1 MRNVADQ
8 QKITIFEVVD
18 DIRETSQDERE
29 KGDRFER
36 AVRFFLKN
44 DPLWSA
50 RFSDVWM
57 WKDAPTKKGADYGI
71 DLVAHDITDDSYWA
85 IQCKCYSDNA
95 VLDYKTV
102 ATFYGAT
109 GITETYKHNMLVS
122 TNVSYSANLEKAAK
136 DWNTVRLNLDTIA
149 ESELDFRP
157 FLENRSP
164 KERILFTLTEDQRQM
179 VDLCKEGFKAHD
191 RGKLIMACGT
201 GKTFTSLRLSEEECG
216 KDALILYLAPSI
228 ALVSQSMRS
237 WVNQAVWPMRVA
249 VVCSDMKASC
259 TEEDTWENSLADIPY
274 PATTDPDDLFRQIS
288 GHTNPDG
295 MTVIFSTYQSIQ
307 VVADAQK
314 KGLPKFDLVICD
326 EAHRTTGAKEA
337 SSSTEEASEFVKVH
351 DNSIISASKRL
362 YMTATEKI
370 YGEKVMKQ
378 ARVDDYVISSMDDES
393 IYGPEF
399 GHISFARA
407 VDEGLLTDYKVIAL
421 TISEDAVSQAY
432 QMAMAEDEDKEFDIP
447 EAAKIVGLWKG
458 LVNQGI
464 SSGKPLHNAVA
475 FCNTIAESKRICE
488 YFERVVSAYQ
498 ETNSETAEGS
508 LHCLLDHVDGSMDSI
523 VRKKKLDWLADRSE
537 STEATPV
544 CHILSNARCLAEG
557 VDVPSLD
564 AVLFLQPKR
573 SEVDIVQ
580 AVGRVMRRFEGKDY
594 GYIILPVVIPSG
606 MSEEEA
612 LDRSESFAIVW
623 KVLQALRSHDE
634 RLEARINAIPYDHKP
649 VVQVVPIGKSPTD
662 GGETDTPEDIFAD
675 AHQISAFEHQREIE
689 AAVNAQLLKK
699 VGTRV
704 YWDEWA
710 RSIGN
715 IAKKHIERITVL
727 VCDGAPARAEFLRFL
742 KGLRDSLNNSI
753 TEEAAIEM
761 LAQHIITLPVFEA
774 LFAGDGFAASNP
786 VSIAME
792 SMVNTLRSYNLG
804 STRAEELELN
814 DLYESVRIR
823 AKAIKTDAGRQN
835 VIKELYEKFFS
846 QAFKATSEKMGIVY
860 TPNEVVSYML
870 HATDRLLRQEFGKGL
885 GDSEVHI
892 LDPFT
897 GTGSFPVALLEDRD
911 LISDEQLPLKYRE
924 ELHANEIV
932 LLAYYI
938 ATINIEHAY
947 HSRRPEGS
955 SYEPF
960 QGAVLTDTFQM
971 DEDED
976 SLDIDTFI
984 DNSERILRQKE
995 SPIFVVIGNPPWS
1008 VGQRSANDNN
1018 ANESYPRLDGRIAE
1032 TYVAGTS
1039 ATNKNS
1045 VYDQYIRSFRWAS
1058 DRIGDNGI
1066 VCFVTNGGWIDGA
1079 AMDGFR
1085 SCLAKEFNKIYVFNL
1100 RGNQRTQGEESRR
1113 EGGKIF
1119 GSGSRA
1125 PVAITM
1131 LIKNPAL
1138 PTMGE
1143 IYYHDIGDYLSRD
1156 AKLTIVRNNIH
1167 DTKFDW
1173 ERIHPD
1179 AHNDWVNQRNDDWY
1193 TFAPIGIEK
1202 LKEPLGVF
1210 EIWSC
1215 GLKTQRDVWTW
1226 GFSSDNMLSNV
1237 HRLINNYN
1245 KVRTSL
1251 SSFGDTGNENASIPY
1266 DAKHYSWTR
1275 AMLNQLHRNV
1285 EIKYSGDKGCLAA
1298 YRPFCKQYL
1307 YYDHLLNEMQYL
1319 QRRLFPMHRGKMLFN
1334 AVIDV
1339 SERGPFITN
1348 ILPDLELVHHGQCF
1362 PLYWYEQQPTGSYK
1376 RHDAITDEAL
1386 AVFRSAFPK
1395 CYEYTYDSRT
1405 KKGFTTHLEKRGAAK
1420 GGIELTKEDI
1430 FYYIYGILHS
1440 PEYRERFGTNLQKEL
1455 PRIPLVDSNATFRR
1469 FADAGRKLAD
1479 LHLNYEAVEKWH
1491 VQEIGGSDNPGKV
1504 TKMKWGKKKDAA
1516 TGKSIND
1523 YSVLIY
1529 NENLIIRGIPESAQN
1544 YVVNGKSALAWL
1556 VDRYQV
1562 RTDKDSG
1569 ITNDPNDY
1577 SDNPRYIVDLI
1588 ESVITVSMRTLE
1600 IVDALPPLNER
1611 EQPENWPEAWKVNP
1625 TADN

>member
-1 MRNVADQ
+1 MSIAGDQ
-8 QKITIFEVVD
+8 HKISIYEIVD

-36 AVRFFLKN
+36 AIRYFLKN

-50 RFSDVWM
+50 RFSEVWL
-57 WKDAPTKKGADYGI
+57 WKDAPTRKGADYGI
-71 DLVAHDITDDSYWA
+71 DLVAFDISDNSYWA
-85 IQCKCYSDNA
+85 IQCKCYGDDT

-109 GITETYKHNMLVS
+109 GITETYKHNMLVT
-122 TNVSYSANLEKAAK
+122 TNVTYSPNLEKVAN
-136 DWNTVRLNLDTIA
+136 DWNSVRLNLDAIA

-157 FLENRSP
+157 FMENRSP
-164 KERILFTLTEDQRQM
+164 KERVLFTLTEDQRQM
-179 VDLCKEGFKAHD
+179 VDLCKEGFRKNQ

-201 GKTFTSLRLSEEECG
+201 GKTFTSLRFSEEECG
-216 KDALILYLAPSI
+216 KGSLILYLAPSI

-237 WVNQAVWPMRVA
+237 WVNQARWPIKVA
-249 VVCSDMKASC
+249 VVCSDAKASN

-274 PATTDPDDLFRQIS
+274 PATTDPDDLFGQIS

-295 MTVIFSTYQSIQ
+295 LTVIFSTYQSIQ
-307 VVADAQK
+307 VVADAQV
-314 KGLPKFDLVICD
+314 KGLPEFDLIICD

-337 SSSTEEASEFVKVH
+337 NASTEGISEFVKVH
-351 DNSIISASKRL
+351 DNSIIRAKKRL

-378 ARVDDYVISSMDDES
+378 ARMDDYVISSMDDES
-393 IYGPEF
+393 VYGPEF

-421 TISEDAVSQAY
+421 TVSEEAVSQAY
-432 QMAMAEDEDKEFDIP
+432 QMAMSGEEDKDFDIP
-447 EAAKIVGLWKG
+447 EAAKIIGLWKG
-458 LVNQGI
+458 LVNQGL

-475 FCNTIAESKRICE
+475 FCNTIAESRRICE
-488 YFERVVSAYQ
+488 YFERVVNAYQ
-498 ETNSETAEGS
+498 ETNGDPSKGI
-508 LHCLLDHVDGSMDSI
+508 LRCKLDHVDGSMDTV

-537 STEATPV
+537 GTADAPV

-594 GYIILPVVIPSG
+594 GYIILPVIIPAG

-612 LDRSESFAIVW
+612 LDRSDSFSIVW

-634 RLEARINAIPYDHKP
+634 RLEARINAIPYDHSS
-649 VVQVVPIGKSPTD
+649 VVQVVSADKTPPVDAEEDNTEAFGK
-662 GGETDTPEDIFAD
+662 D
-675 AHQISAFEHQREIE
+675 AHQISVFEHQRELE
-689 AAVNAQLLKK
+689 AAVNAQLLKR

-710 RSIGN
+710 KSIGE
-715 IAKKHIERITVL
+715 IAKHHIERITQL
-727 VCDGAPARAEFLRFL
+727 VCEGGPAREAFLRFL
-742 KGLRDSLNNSI
+742 RGLRDSLNDSI

-774 LFAGDGFAASNP
+774 LFAGDGFAGSNP
-786 VSIAME
+786 VSIAMNG
-792 SMVNTLRSYNLG
+792 MVDTLRSYNLG
-804 STRAEELELN
+804 STRAEQLELE

-823 AKAIKTDAGRQN
+823 AKAIKTDSGRQN

-870 HATDRLLRQEFGKGL
+870 HATDRLLREEFGKGL
-885 GDSEVHI
+885 GDAGVHI

-911 LISDEQLPLKYRE
+911 LISDEQLPMKYRR

-947 HSRRPEGS
+947 HSRRPVGS

-960 QGAVLTDTFQM
+960 EGAVLTDTFQM
-971 DEDED
+971 DETDNA
-976 SLDIDTFI
+976 LDLDTFI
-984 DNSERILRQKE
+984 DNSERILRQQE
-995 SPIFVVIGNPPWS
+995 MPIHVIIGNPPWS

-1045 VYDQYIRSFRWAS
+1045 VYDQYIRAFRWAS
-1058 DRIGDNGI
+1058 DRIGEHGV
-1066 VCFVTNGGWIDGA
+1066 VCYVTNGGWIDGA

-1085 SCLAKEFNKIYVFNL
+1085 GCLAKEFNKIYVFNL

-1131 LIKNPAL
+1131 LVKNPAL
-1138 PTMGE
+1138 TTMGE
-1143 IYYHDIGDYLSRD
+1143 ICYHDIGDYLSREQ
-1156 AKLTIVRNNIH
+1156 KLTIVRGNINE
-1167 DTKFDW
+1167 TRFEWSKI
-1173 ERIHPD
+1173 RPD
-1179 AHNDWVNQRNDDWY
+1179 VHNDWINQRNDDWY
-1193 TFAPIGIEK
+1193 AFAPIGLEK
-1202 LKEPLGVF
+1202 LKEPRGIF

-1226 GFSSDNMLSNV
+1226 GYSSAKMLGNV
-1237 HRLINNYN
+1237 RRLIDNYN
-1245 KVRTSL
+1245 KVRC
-1251 SSFGDTGNENASIPY
+1251 SFSEEESAIPY
-1266 DAKHYSWTR
+1266 DSKRYSWS
-1275 AMLNQLHRNV
+1275 AGMLSQLHRNI
-1285 EIKYSGDKGCLAA
+1285 EIVFSDENCCLST

-1307 YYDHLLNEMQYL
+1307 YYDQYLNERQYQ
-1319 QRRLFPMHRGKMLFN
+1319 QRRVFPLYKGKILQNVAICFTGGKSI
-1334 AVIDV
+1334 AALV
-1339 SERGPFITN
+1339 TN
-1348 ILPDLELVHHGQCF
+1348 TLPDLHFIGDSQCF
-1362 PLYWYEQQPTGSYK
+1362 PLYWYEEQPDGSYK

-1386 AVFRSAFPK
+1386 SVFRSAYPK
-1395 CYEYTYDSRT
+1395 CYEYSYDSRT
-1405 KKGFTTHLEKRGAAK
+1405 QKGIMTHLKARARAE
-1420 GGIELTKEDI
+1420 GGIEITREDI

-1440 PEYRERFGTNLQKEL
+1440 AEYRERFGTNLQKEL
-1455 PRIPLVDSNATFRR
+1455 PRIPLVDTSATFRR
-1469 FADAGRKLAD
+1469 FAEAGRGLAD
-1479 LHLNYEAVEKWH
+1479 LHLNYETVERWP
-1491 VQEIGGSDNPGKV
+1491 VREIGSTDAPGKV
-1504 TKMKWGKKKDAA
+1504 TKMKWGKKKDPA
-1516 TGKSIND
+1516 TGKSVND

-1529 NENLIIRGIPESAQN
+1529 NENLTIRDIPESAQD

-1569 ITNDPNDY
+1569 IVNDPNDY
-1577 SDNPRYIVDLI
+1577 SDDPRYIVDLI
-1588 ESVITVSMRTLE
+1588 ERVILVSMRTLE
-1600 IVDALPPLNER
+1600 IVGSLPPLNER
-1611 EQPENWPEAWKVNP
+1611 EQPENWPEAWR
-1625 TADN
+1625 ADH